1 MDAWRMKCSKTS
13 WQKQNLTLEHF
24 VKYAKRQLIC
34 VKYAQGGSWQVL
46 KKKKTFKK
54 DLNKVKNF

>member
-34 VKYAQGGSWQVL
+34 VKYAQGGSWKC
-46 KKKKTFKK
+46 KKK
-54 DLNKVKNF
+54 NI